1 MEPKP
6 GLFQVANLLP
16 RIGEHMQVSF
26 TLGTAVAIALV
37 IFVTGFL
44 LGVLGCH
51 WIVRQ
56 RSRRKLH

>member
-6 GLFQVANLLP
+6 NLFQIATLLP
-16 RIGEHMQVSF
+16 GAGEQMQVSF

-44 LGVLGCH
+44 LGVLWCH
-51 WIVRQ
+51 WMVR
-56 RSRRKLH
+56 RRR